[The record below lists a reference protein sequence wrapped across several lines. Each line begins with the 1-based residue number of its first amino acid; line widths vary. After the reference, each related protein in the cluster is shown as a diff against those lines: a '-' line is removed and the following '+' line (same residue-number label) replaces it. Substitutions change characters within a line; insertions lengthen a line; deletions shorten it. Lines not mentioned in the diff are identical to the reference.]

1 MIAPL
6 PPASTAILPDNEA
19 GLARLVRLLAVKKG
33 FQLYVLVCPEP
44 RERDR
49 LIARLADEPGL
60 AGRPVL
66 RVDLAEYGP
75 SAAAPADVPSLEARL
90 HAEAGADAIVHLV
103 NGDGWLKPDR
113 IAELNLHRNAL
124 AAQVPASLLW
134 WLPEVTVTELARG
147 APDVWSWRSGVVAFE
162 GAGEVPEPISASPPV
177 ARSWFE
183 VRGMSRDEKDAR
195 LAELEQVLPH
205 IKRAEL
211 RRDLLLELADIL
223 VMVGRLDEALHVLR
237 QQLLPMLS
245 DDESGRAVVQTRVA
259 DILEVR
265 GELDEALRILTD
277 EVLPAFEKLGDV
289 RAKAVTQ
296 GQIADILMVRGQLDE
311 ALRIR
316 TEEELPVYE
325 ELGDVREKAVTQGKI
340 ADILMA
346 RGQLD
351 EALRIRTEEELPVYE
366 KVGEVRSKA
375 VTQGQI
381 ADILMAR
388 GQLDEALRIRTD
400 EVLPAFEKLGDV
412 REKAVTQGKISDIL
426 MARGK
431 LDEALRLL
439 ADEVLP
445 AFEKLGDVRSKAV
458 TQGKIADILMA
469 RGKLDEALRIR
480 TEEQLPVYEKL
491 SDVRGLLVARAG
503 IGITLQKRNA
513 PGDRAEARRLLALAL
528 DDARRLKLPQETAAI
543 ESWLSD
549 LDDPA

>member
-6 PPASTAILPDNEA
+6 PPASAAILPANEA
-19 GLARLVRLLAVKKG
+19 GLARLARLLAVKKG
-33 FQLYVLVCPEP
+33 FQFYVLVCPAP

-49 LIARLADEPGL
+49 LIARLAGEPGL
-60 AGRPVL
+60 TGRPVL

-75 SAAAPADVPSLEARL
+75 SAAAPADVPGLEAWL

-162 GAGEVPEPISASPPV
+162 GAGEVPEPIGASPPV

-223 VMVGRLDEALHVLR
+223 VVVGRLDEALQVLR
-237 QQLLPMLS
+237 QQLLPMLP
-245 DDESGRAVVQTRVA
+245 DDESGRALVQARVA
-259 DILEVR
+259 DVLEVR
-265 GELDEALRILTD
+265 GELDEALRIRT
-277 EVLPAFEKLGDV
+277 EEQLPAFEKLGDV
-289 RAKAVTQ
+289 RSKAVTQGKIADILMARGELDEALRILTEEQLPVYEKLGDVREKAVTQ
-296 GQIADILMVRGQLDE
+296 GQIADILMARGQLDE

-325 ELGDVREKAVTQGKI
+325 KLGDVRSKAVTQGKI

-351 EALRIRTEEELPVYE
+351 EALRIRTEE
-366 KVGEVRSKA
+366 
-375 VTQGQI
+375 
-381 ADILMAR
+381 
-388 GQLDEALRIRTD
+388 
-400 EVLPAFEKLGDV
+400 
-412 REKAVTQGKISDIL
+412 
-426 MARGK
+426 
-431 LDEALRLL
+431 
-439 ADEVLP
+439 
-445 AFEKLGDVRSKAV
+445 
-458 TQGKIADILMA
+458 
-469 RGKLDEALRIR
+469 
-480 TEEQLPVYEKL
+480 QLPVYEKL
-491 SDVRGLLVARAG
+491 SDVRELLVARAK
-503 IGITLQKRNA
+503 IGIALLKRNA
-513 PGDRAEARRLLALAL
+513 PGDRAEAHRLFDLALN
-528 DDARRLKLPQETAAI
+528 DARRLKLPGEIAAI